1 MPFSDFFQI
10 AIDGPVAA
18 GKGTVSR
25 LVADRL
31 GFLYVDTGAM
41 YRVAAKLAIENNC
54 SLDDGPAIAEIIS
67 QAKIEMNNPK
77 EGEKDGRLTTVVV
90 NDKDVSWEIRTETV
104 SKGASTIA
112 VHPEVR
118 SVLVQKQQKI
128 ASTQNVV
135 MEGRDVTYR
144 VLPEAQL
151 KIFLTG
157 DTTVRAKRRHLQL
170 QTRGQDTSFS
180 EVHQAIVDRDTHD
193 TERATDPLK
202 KIPEAWE
209 IDTTD
214 LSIEQVVDLI
224 VNKVAVMRHQDG
236 R

>member
-1 MPFSDFFQI
+1 
-10 AIDGPVAA
+10 
-18 GKGTVSR
+18 
-25 LVADRL
+25 
-31 GFLYVDTGAM
+31 
-41 YRVAAKLAIENNC
+41 
-54 SLDDGPAIAEIIS
+54 
-67 QAKIEMNNPK
+67 MNNPS

-90 NDKDVSWEIRTETV
+90 DGQDVSWEIRTEAV
-104 SKGASTIA
+104 SRGASQIA

-118 SVLVQKQQKI
+118 SVLVEKQQQI

-170 QTRGQDTSFS
+170 QTRGQDISFS
-180 EVHQAIVDRDTHD
+180 EVYQAIVDRDTHD
-193 TERATDPLK
+193 TERVTDPLK

-209 IDTTD
+209 INTTD
-214 LSIEQVVDLI
+214 LSVDQVVDLI
-224 VNKVAVMRHQDG
+224 VNKVLVMRHQDG